1 MRRRAEGG
9 RGRRE
14 KGGRGGRIEEG
25 EKKKREK
32 EKGREED
39 GELFPNEGVGDEKQ
53 NIKFIVTSLLL
64 ACSTMN
70 MFLLSGRTWGSLWWS
85 VTERGRLLLAS
96 QRTREDWY
104 PGEQWLNRY
113 DIFLYS
119 SSPPFC
125 LLPLKERRR
134 GRGDTWV

>member
-1 MRRRAEGG
+1 MDGELLLNEEDSRGGEGKE
-9 RGRRE
+9 RERRE
-14 KGGRGGRIEEG
+14 GGRIEEG
-25 EKKKREK
+25 
-32 EKGREED
+32 GRED
-39 GELFPNEGVGDEKQ
+39 GELSPNEGVGDEKQ